1 VLLWRISIAA
11 ERSRKRKREC
21 DELQKEPS
29 RWRKRDEVGY
39 VIFFPLSLPN
49 FVKGSLSLHTTQ
61 HSIDFLPLS

>member
-21 DELQKEPS
+21 DVPQKEPS

-39 VIFFPLSLPN
+39 VFFIPSNLPN
-49 FVKGSLSLHTTQ
+49 FVQDPPSLL
-61 HSIDFLPLS
+61 F